1 MDGYCEKNA
10 HPSIY
15 SNIASGLTA
24 GDRGNGYETINYYVE
39 NVIISIDPGT
49 SFSLISSS
57 FKVFLSKITIGGMV
71 MPAALIHR
79 PRQ

>member
-1 MDGYCEKNA
+1 MSGMRWKIKQYYLLFCSHGYCEKNA

-39 NVIISIDPGT
+39 NV
-49 SFSLISSS
+49 
-57 FKVFLSKITIGGMV
+57 
-71 MPAALIHR
+71 
-79 PRQ
+79 